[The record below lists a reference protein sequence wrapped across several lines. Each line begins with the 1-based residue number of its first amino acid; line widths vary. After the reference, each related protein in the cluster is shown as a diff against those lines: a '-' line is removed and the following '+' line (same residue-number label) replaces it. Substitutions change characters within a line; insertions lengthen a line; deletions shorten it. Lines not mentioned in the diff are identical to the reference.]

1 MVCIRFQGIIMVLPI
16 DKNKSKVSGK
26 REGFFVLIKRT
37 AWSYTCVAVYVV
49 CMRTCIKKKNLIL
62 NQILSTDLMMYGV
75 HALSCVY
82 LDFSATRSFGMYQL
96 QSFMFYGYYY
106 YVCCTKK
113 LKKFSSLVRHT
124 IDKSH
129 ICSHHHQSK
138 VLWIEV

>member
-26 REGFFVLIKRT
+26 REGFSVLIKRMV
-37 AWSYTCVAVYVV
+37 WSYTCVAVCV
-49 CMRTCIKKKNLIL
+49 CVHVLSRKILYWTKYYLPTLWCMLCMHCRACIWIFDKIIWNVSI
-62 NQILSTDLMMYGV
+62 S
-75 HALSCVY
+75 
-82 LDFSATRSFGMYQL
+82 
-96 QSFMFYGYYY
+96 SFMFYGYYY
-106 YVCCTKK
+106 NVCCTKK

>member
-16 DKNKSKVSGK
+16 DKNKSKVFGK

-37 AWSYTCVAVYVV
+37 ARSYTCVAVYVCV
-49 CMRTCIKKKNLIL
+49 HVLSRKILYWTKYYLPTLWCMLCMYCRACIWIFQRQNHLECINFKVLCFMAI
-62 NQILSTDLMMYGV
+62 ITMYV
-75 HALSCVY
+75 VP
-82 LDFSATRSFGMYQL
+82 
-96 QSFMFYGYYY
+96 
-106 YVCCTKK
+106 KK